1 MSIES
6 IKDIATACKKYDVW
20 VHVDAAQ
27 LGVYAI
33 VSEYRYFLNDV
44 ELTDSFSTNGHK
56 SLWWGMGSNLCYVA
70 HKDYYKWLS
79 YKTEPVRDTNLTWF
93 SADDNST
100 MHMTHPT
107 QTNARRIV
115 MTLMSLGKERIINEF
130 RRHFA
135 LADYFREIIS
145 KEEDFELLKTKHSLN
160 MVLFRLKGKSNE
172 ETAELLD
179 SVVSWDKIFLVL
191 STVHDITFIRL
202 SVGTFTHTKKDI
214 KDTAEHIINVAN
226 QMKRNKYLLKR
237 KTCVRVN
244 Y

>member
-1 MSIES
+1 
-6 IKDIATACKKYDVW
+6 
-20 VHVDAAQ
+20 
-27 LGVYAI
+27 
-33 VSEYRYFLNDV
+33 
-44 ELTDSFSTNGHK
+44 
-56 SLWWGMGSNLCYVA
+56 
-70 HKDYYKWLS
+70 
-79 YKTEPVRDTNLTWF
+79 
-93 SADDNST
+93 

-145 KEEDFELLKTKHSLN
+145 KEENFELLKTKHSLN

-172 ETAELLD
+172 ETADLLD
-179 SVVSWDKIFLVL
+179 SVVSSDKIFLVL

-226 QMKRNKYLLKR
+226 QMKRNRNILRR
-237 KTCVRVN
+237 KNCVRVA